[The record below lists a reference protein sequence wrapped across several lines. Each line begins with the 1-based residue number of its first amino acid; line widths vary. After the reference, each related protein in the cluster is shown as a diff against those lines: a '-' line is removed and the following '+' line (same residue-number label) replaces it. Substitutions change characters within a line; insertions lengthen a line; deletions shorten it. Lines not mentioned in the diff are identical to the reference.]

1 MGTIGKLELSVV
13 ALKITRNHAR
23 AEMAAGFSTAGA
35 AWTLKP
41 LRTDSVSRG
50 RSISF
55 FTRETISLSISIRLF
70 FFMKRPSLNDEQMSY
85 RIEFGSRSPSR
96 HPQIDQTTR
105 VRVYSAAALA
115 PPTRISPAPAS
126 EQKKHQ

>member
-1 MGTIGKLELSVV
+1 MGTIGQIRAECCSTQ
-13 ALKITRNHAR
+13 ITRNHAR

-50 RSISF
+50 RSISL

-70 FFMKRPSLNDEQMSY
+70 FFMKRSFFE
-85 RIEFGSRSPSR
+85 R
-96 HPQIDQTTR
+96 
-105 VRVYSAAALA
+105 
-115 PPTRISPAPAS
+115 
-126 EQKKHQ
+126 